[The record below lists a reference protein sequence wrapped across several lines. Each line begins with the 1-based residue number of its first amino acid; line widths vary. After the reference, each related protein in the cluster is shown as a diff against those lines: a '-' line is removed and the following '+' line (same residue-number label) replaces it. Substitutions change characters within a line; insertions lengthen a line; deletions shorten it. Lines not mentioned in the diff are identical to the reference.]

1 MVWCIGE
8 YGTINSMKASSSNT
22 TKATSVRTARVQ
34 KKSSKAAVSDQKKQ
48 PLAQK
53 NVKKAKKPI
62 TAAKLYAWN
71 KWLAVIH
78 LIQGVAIL
86 VLSNSVTFPVTTSF
100 LTVDPLNSSEGM
112 PTLVPATQHVLDINL
127 AYLVAAF
134 FFISALAHATIAT
147 VYRKRYEA
155 ELEEGI
161 NRARWVE
168 YSISASIMMVAIG
181 VLVGVYDL
189 STLIMLFAL
198 TAVMNLLGLVMELH
212 NKKSA
217 KPSWS
222 SYIVGSIAGIVPW
235 IVIALYLGYGALYG
249 STAPTFVYVI
259 FVSIFV
265 FFMSFAV
272 NMYLQYKRTGKWSDY
287 LYGERGYMILS
298 LVAKSALAWQVF
310 GGTLRP

>member
-1 MVWCIGE
+1 
-8 YGTINSMKASSSNT
+8 
-22 TKATSVRTARVQ
+22 
-34 KKSSKAAVSDQKKQ
+34 
-48 PLAQK
+48 
-53 NVKKAKKPI
+53 
-62 TAAKLYAWN
+62 
-71 KWLAVIH
+71 
-78 LIQGVAIL
+78 
-86 VLSNSVTFPVTTSF
+86 
-100 LTVDPLNSSEGM
+100 
-112 PTLVPATQHVLDINL
+112 
-127 AYLVAAF
+127 
-134 FFISALAHATIAT
+134 
-147 VYRKRYEA
+147 
-155 ELEEGI
+155 
-161 NRARWVE
+161 
-168 YSISASIMMVAIG
+168 
-181 VLVGVYDL
+181 
-189 STLIMLFAL
+189 
-198 TAVMNLLGLVMELH
+198 MNLLGLVMELH